1 MGRKW
6 ANIKEKKAAKD
17 ANNSR
22 VYAKFGIEIY
32 VAAKSETLIL
42 VQTKIT
48 VCNRTR
54 QNIQCTKTYY

>member
-32 VAAKSETLIL
+32 VAAKSGDLIL
-42 VQTKIT
+42 MQTK
-48 VCNRTR
+48 N
-54 QNIQCTKTYY
+54 YGL

>member
-6 ANIKEKKAAKD
+6 ANIKEKSAKD

-32 VAAKSETLIL
+32 VARSQETLIL
-42 VQTKIT
+42 MQTKIT